1 MSDLCLIYVMALN
14 VGLEKYGWEAHD
26 GQQYGRQELFDGNM
40 HLTTSLTK
48 RFCQVHITAT
58 TISRSS
64 PCTRLTFVGH
74 LSLD

>member
-1 MSDLCLIYVMALN
+1 MAGKPMTAN
-14 VGLEKYGWEAHD
+14 SMV
-26 GQQYGRQELFDGNM
+26 RQELFDGNM

-58 TISRSS
+58 RISCSS